1 MPKREPE
8 STEPLTTAELQAFVM
23 RLNDVAA
30 ELEQCRAA
38 LTDDDSVIYV
48 FKTKSMR
55 LGLDRIEAFAAEAR
69 KSRLAIIEGHPYGPE
84 TSKRQENSAKKAA
97 PALAKMRRASEMASE
112 DDDAIAEE
120 LDRVAKRGATK
131 KKATAPPAKG
141 GRKRKSG

>member
-1 MPKREPE
+1 MPKRQPE
-8 STEPLTTAELQAFVM
+8 STEPLTTAELQAFIM

-38 LTDDDSVIYV
+38 LKSEDSVIYV

-55 LGLDRIEAFAAEAR
+55 LGLERIESFANEAR

-84 TSKRQENSAKKAA
+84 TSKRQDGAAKNAA
-97 PALAKMRRASEMASE
+97 VRRASDMVN
-112 DDDAIAEE
+112 DDDDITEE
-120 LDRVAKRGATK
+120 LDRVAKRGAIK
-131 KKATAPPAKG
+131 KKTTAPGAKG